1 MVSGMSPVYSTY
13 EAKAR
18 FSEIIREV
26 RDGTVVTVSYR
37 GEPVAEIRAI
47 RREPPTLETRLD
59 DLERRGI
66 IVPSGQRKAA
76 RTALARR
83 SGALKRFLDER
94 NE

>member
-1 MVSGMSPVYSTY
+1 MSLVYSTY

-26 RDGTVVTVSYR
+26 RAGNVVTVSYR

-47 RREPPTLETRLD
+47 RREPQTLEARLD
-59 DLERRGI
+59 GLERRGI
-66 IVPSGQRKAA
+66 IAPSGRRKAV
-76 RTALARR
+76 RTTLARR
-83 SGALKRFLDER
+83 PGALKRFLDER

>member
-1 MVSGMSPVYSTY
+1 MSLVYSTY

-26 RDGTVVTVSYR
+26 RAGRVVTVSYR
-37 GEPVAEIRAI
+37 GEPVAEIRAV
-47 RREPPTLETRLD
+47 RREPQTLEAHLD

-66 IVPSGQRKAA
+66 IVPSGQPTAT